1 MKAKFGKRKVKH
13 SDGFIDTETIAYV
26 DVTKTI
32 KNFFKDTKRAVIIQ
46 ATYYEDESLEDWKKS
61 QREISA
67 KIKDDGKHLNVDG
80 QELIIELSN
89 GKCVSFWTSE
99 CGSLNLKDEWKIE

>member
-1 MKAKFGKRKVKH
+1 MKAKFGKMKVKR
-13 SDGFIDTETIAYV
+13 SDGFIDTKTIAYV

-32 KNFFKDTKRAVIIQ
+32 KNIFKDVKRAVIIQ
-46 ATYYEDESLEDWKKS
+46 DTYYGGDSLEEWKKS

-67 KIKDDGKHLNVDG
+67 KIDDNGKRLEID
-80 QELIIELSN
+80 QKELIIELSD

-99 CGSLNLKDEWKIE
+99 WGSLNLKDKWKIE